1 MYRYIKA
8 NRTDDYINEYYDD
21 LYGDDFDK
29 DVVEEE
35 VPDWDDLYDDGPTP
49 EEEQRLRDF
58 YNTHI
63 KGKTD
68 YGIDTYAVYSL
79 AHELWRTLDT
89 KEKYTYIYD
98 FMNSPE
104 FVEIASEKFGAS
116 PEHLRAA
123 MDYAEAKGTYSDWH
137 KDLYGFRPRG

>member
-21 LYGDDFDK
+21 LYGDDI
-29 DVVEEE
+29 VEEE
-35 VPDWDDLYDDGPTP
+35 EPDYEALYYDDMPTP

-58 YNTHI
+58 YNTRI

-89 KEKYTYIYD
+89 KEKYTYI
-98 FMNSPE
+98 
-104 FVEIASEKFGAS
+104 
-116 PEHLRAA
+116 
-123 MDYAEAKGTYSDWH
+123 
-137 KDLYGFRPRG
+137 

>member
-35 VPDWDDLYDDGPTP
+35 IPDWEDLYDDGPTP

-58 YNTHI
+58 YNTRI

>member
-21 LYGDDFDK
+21 LYGDDI
-29 DVVEEE
+29 VEEE
-35 VPDWDDLYDDGPTP
+35 EPDYEALYYDDMPTP

-79 AHELWRTLDT
+79 GHKLWRTLET
-89 KEKYTYIYD
+89 KEKYTYLYD
-98 FMNSPE
+98 FMKSPE
-104 FVEIASEKFGAS
+104 FIEVASEKFGVPS
-116 PEHLRAA
+116 DQLIAA
-123 MDYAEAKGTYSDWH
+123 INYSEAKDTYSDWH
-137 KDLYGFRPRG
+137 KELYGFRPRG

>member
-21 LYGDDFDK
+21 T
-29 DVVEEE
+29 
-35 VPDWDDLYDDGPTP
+35 PAWDIP
-49 EEEQRLRDF
+49 EEEQDYYESLYFGDGPTQEDEERLREF
-58 YNTHI
+58 YNKYI
-63 KGKTD
+63 KDKTD

-98 FMNSPE
+98 FINSPE
-104 FVEIASEKFGAS
+104 FVEVASEKFGAS

-123 MDYAEAKGTYSDWH
+123 MDYAEAEGTYSDWH
-137 KDLYGFRPRG
+137 KDLYGFRPH

>member
-35 VPDWDDLYDDGPTP
+35 IPDWDDLYDDGPTP
-49 EEEQRLRDF
+49 EEEQRLKDF
-58 YNTHI
+58 YNTCI

-68 YGIDTYAVYSL
+68 YGIDTYAVYSF

-98 FMNSPE
+98 FMESPE
-104 FVEIASEKFGAS
+104 FVKVASEKFGAS
-116 PEHLRAA
+116 PEHLMAA
-123 MDYAEAKGTYSDWH
+123 MDYAEAKSTYSDWH
-137 KDLYGFRPRG
+137 KDLYGFRPKG